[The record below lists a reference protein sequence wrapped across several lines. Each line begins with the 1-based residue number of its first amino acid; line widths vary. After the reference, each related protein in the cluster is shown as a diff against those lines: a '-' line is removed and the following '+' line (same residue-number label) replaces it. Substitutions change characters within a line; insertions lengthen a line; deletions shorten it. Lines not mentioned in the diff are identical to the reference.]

1 MKPLEKIVSISI
13 YDQYGYAINVH
24 KLLSHGSHEWRA
36 LMKCGQICESLARR
50 GYSGFTALNK
60 WYRNSG
66 VIRLY
71 NITIYSIYNIIY
83 HIIYIIV
90 LAISIIYI
98 YDIHLMTTW
107 MPTASAEV
115 YDCRCRF
122 VVHHCDVAWWN
133 HSSSWSHWL
142 DMHFD
147 YCQYLPVPDRTM
159 IYYYDMV

>member
-13 YDQYGYAINVH
+13 YDQYGYAINIH

-98 YDIHLMTTW
+98 YIWYTFNDHMNAYSLCWGLRLQMPICCSPLWRRLVEPFELMK
-107 MPTASAEV
+107 PLVGHA
-115 YDCRCRF
+115 F
-122 VVHHCDVAWWN
+122 
-133 HSSSWSHWL
+133 WL
-142 DMHFD
+142 
-147 YCQYLPVPDRTM
+147 LPVFASTG
-159 IYYYDMV
+159 